1 MGRPRTWLM
10 REIMNAIFY
19 VLRSGCGWRMIP
31 KCFPPATT
39 VYGWFLRF
47 RREGILET
55 IDHRTRECAG
65 VCSRPAGQWRKAPA
79 DAGAGARSTVD
90 GARGA

>member
-39 VYGWFLRF
+39 VYGWFLCF
-47 RREGILET
+47 RREGIFE
-55 IDHRTRECAG
+55 REL
-65 VCSRPAGQWRKAPA
+65 
-79 DAGAGARSTVD
+79 ARLMHD
-90 GARGA
+90 GRFSGLAAMA